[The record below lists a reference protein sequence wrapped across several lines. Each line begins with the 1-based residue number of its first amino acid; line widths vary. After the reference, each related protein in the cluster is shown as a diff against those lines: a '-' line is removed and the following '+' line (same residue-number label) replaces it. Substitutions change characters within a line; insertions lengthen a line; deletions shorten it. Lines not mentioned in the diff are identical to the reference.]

1 MIQKL
6 LKKKS
11 QGRIKSI
18 PPRSSAGND
27 GMYNGA
33 NLISLDP
40 ITENYKMESQSEL
53 DPELKSMIGSKPPN
67 QLD

>member
-1 MIQKL
+1 
-6 LKKKS
+6 
-11 QGRIKSI
+11 
-18 PPRSSAGND
+18 
-27 GMYNGA
+27 MYNGA

-53 DPELKSMIGSKPPN
+53 DPELKSMIGTKPLN